1 MPALDTKTEIMDVA
15 QDLMQRWGVN
25 GMSYEHISKAVG
37 IRKASIHYYF
47 PSKDALVIAVLERY
61 NEYFLKLVDGIL
73 AANITPRQK
82 LARYASLFEATL
94 ESGKHDRA
102 CLCGMLG
109 AELKTLGSKAAEHV
123 RHFYVENERRLA
135 MILESG
141 KKSGDFH
148 FQGSAAATA
157 ALIFALLEGAGLIA
171 RAHGGA
177 AHFRNVS
184 RQLERLLQA

>member
-1 MPALDTKTEIMDVA
+1 MPKPDTKTRIMDVA

-47 PSKDALVIAVLERY
+47 PAKDDLVIAVLGRY
-61 NEYFLKLVDGIL
+61 NEYFLRLVDGIL
-73 AANITPRQK
+73 AAKISPGQK

-94 ESGKHDRA
+94 ESGKQDRA

-109 AELKTLGSKAAEHV
+109 AELETLGSKAAAQV
-123 RHFYVENERRLA
+123 RYFYVENERRLA
-135 MILESG
+135 AILHEG
-141 KKSGDFH
+141 KQ
-148 FQGSAAATA
+148 QGAFRFRGSVSATA
-157 ALIFALLEGAGLIA
+157 AMIFALFEGAGLVA

-177 AHFRNVS
+177 AHFRNLS
-184 RQLERLLQA
+184 RQLEQLLQS